1 MEDRV
6 MKDMNKLEI
15 VYVAVEKIKPYANN
29 PRINKKAVEKVMKSI
44 QAYGFKVPCVLDKN
58 YLLIT
63 GHTRWEAAK
72 RLKMKRIPCII
83 ASDLNKAK
91 ADAFRIA
98 DNKVAE
104 YSTWDMTKL
113 KEELSKIQLEDIEFD
128 DMGFD
133 NDFSIEKLGLVD
145 MPEGSDGD
153 EGEIETEKYS
163 TKTNIPQYEIQGL
176 NIKLSDCIDKQKYV
190 ELLKEIENST
200 VSDAQKK
207 FLKLAATRHIRFIY
221 KNIAEYYASTNSEM
235 QRLMEHSAL
244 VIIDIDDAIR
254 NGYARLTKEVM
265 AARKRDSK
273 KNEEQYIC
281 CFYFITW
288 QS

>member
-1 MEDRV
+1 MEDRI

-113 KEELSKIQLEDIEFD
+113 KEELSKIQLEDIDFD

-133 NDFSIEKLGLVD
+133 NDFSIEKFGLLD

-153 EGEIETEKYS
+153 EGESETEKYS

-273 KNEEQYIC
+273 KNEER
-281 CFYFITW
+281 
-288 QS
+288 

>member
-163 TKTNIPQYEIQGL
+163 TKANIPQYEIQGL

-265 AARKRDSK
+265 AARKRDSE
-273 KNEEQYIC
+273 KNEE
-281 CFYFITW
+281 
-288 QS
+288 

>member
-1 MEDRV
+1 MEDRI

-190 ELLKEIENST
+190 ELLKEIDNST

-273 KNEEQYIC
+273 KNEER
-281 CFYFITW
+281 
-288 QS
+288 

>member
-1 MEDRV
+1 MEDRI

-113 KEELSKIQLEDIEFD
+113 KEELSKIQLEDIDFD

-133 NDFSIEKLGLVD
+133 NDFSIEKFGLLD

-273 KNEEQYIC
+273 KNEEQ
-281 CFYFITW
+281 
-288 QS
+288 

>member
-153 EGEIETEKYS
+153 EDVTETEKYS

-273 KNEEQYIC
+273 KNEEQ
-281 CFYFITW
+281 
-288 QS
+288 

>member
-15 VYVAVEKIKPYANN
+15 VYVSVEKIKPYANN

-133 NDFSIEKLGLVD
+133 NDFSIERLGLVE
-145 MPEGSDGD
+145 MSEGSDGD
-153 EGEIETEKYS
+153 EDGTEIEKYS

-273 KNEEQYIC
+273 KNEE
-281 CFYFITW
+281 
-288 QS
+288 

>member
-1 MEDRV
+1 MEDRI

-113 KEELSKIQLEDIEFD
+113 KEELSKIQLEDIDFD

-133 NDFSIEKLGLVD
+133 NDFSIEKFGLLD

-153 EGEIETEKYS
+153 EDVTETEKYS

-200 VSDAQKK
+200 VSDTQKK

-273 KNEEQYIC
+273 KNEE
-281 CFYFITW
+281 
-288 QS
+288 

>member
-15 VYVAVEKIKPYANN
+15 VYVAVEKIKQYANN

-113 KEELSKIQLEDIEFD
+113 KEELSKIQLEDIDFD

-133 NDFSIEKLGLVD
+133 NDFSIEKFGLLD

-273 KNEEQYIC
+273 KNEE
-281 CFYFITW
+281 
-288 QS
+288 

>member
-1 MEDRV
+1 MEDRI

-153 EGEIETEKYS
+153 EYGTETEKYS

-190 ELLKEIENST
+190 ELLKEIDSST

-273 KNEEQYIC
+273 KNEE
-281 CFYFITW
+281 
-288 QS
+288 

>member
-273 KNEEQYIC
+273 KNEE
-281 CFYFITW
+281 
-288 QS
+288 

>member
-1 MEDRV
+1 MEDRI

-273 KNEEQYIC
+273 KNEER
-281 CFYFITW
+281 
-288 QS
+288 

>member
-1 MEDRV
+1 MEGRV

-273 KNEEQYIC
+273 KNEER
-281 CFYFITW
+281 
-288 QS
+288 

>member
-1 MEDRV
+1 

-113 KEELSKIQLEDIEFD
+113 KEELSKIQLEDIDFD

-133 NDFSIEKLGLVD
+133 NDFSIEKFGLLD

-163 TKTNIPQYEIQGL
+163 TKTNVPQYEIQGL

-273 KNEEQYIC
+273 KNEER
-281 CFYFITW
+281 
-288 QS
+288 

>member
-133 NDFSIEKLGLVD
+133 NDFSIERLGLVE
-145 MPEGSDGD
+145 MSEGSDGD
-153 EGEIETEKYS
+153 EDGTEIEKYS

-273 KNEEQYIC
+273 KNEEQ
-281 CFYFITW
+281 
-288 QS
+288 

>member
-1 MEDRV
+1 MEDRI

-113 KEELSKIQLEDIEFD
+113 KEELSKIQLEDIDFD

-133 NDFSIEKLGLVD
+133 NDFSIEKFGLLD
-145 MPEGSDGD
+145 MPEGYDGD
-153 EGEIETEKYS
+153 EDGAEVEKYS

-273 KNEEQYIC
+273 KNEE
-281 CFYFITW
+281 
-288 QS
+288 

>member
-153 EGEIETEKYS
+153 EDGTEIEKYS

-190 ELLKEIENST
+190 ELLKEIDNST

-273 KNEEQYIC
+273 KNEE
-281 CFYFITW
+281 
-288 QS
+288 

>member
-153 EGEIETEKYS
+153 EDVTETEKYS

-190 ELLKEIENST
+190 ELLKEIDNST

-273 KNEEQYIC
+273 KNEEQ
-281 CFYFITW
+281 
-288 QS
+288 

>member
-1 MEDRV
+1 MEDRA

-153 EGEIETEKYS
+153 EDGIETEKYS

-265 AARKRDSK
+265 AARKKDSK
-273 KNEEQYIC
+273 KNEEQ
-281 CFYFITW
+281 
-288 QS
+288 

>member
-1 MEDRV
+1 MEDRI

-104 YSTWDMTKL
+104 YSTWEMTKL

-273 KNEEQYIC
+273 KNEEQ
-281 CFYFITW
+281 
-288 QS
+288 

>member
-6 MKDMNKLEI
+6 VKDMNKLEI

-153 EGEIETEKYS
+153 EDGTEIEKYS

-176 NIKLSDCIDKQKYV
+176 NIKLSDCIDKQKYL

-273 KNEEQYIC
+273 KNEE
-281 CFYFITW
+281 
-288 QS
+288 

>member
-1 MEDRV
+1 

-153 EGEIETEKYS
+153 EDGTETEKYS

-200 VSDAQKK
+200 VSDTQKK

-221 KNIAEYYASTNSEM
+221 KNIAEYYASANSEM

-273 KNEEQYIC
+273 KNEE
-281 CFYFITW
+281 
-288 QS
+288 

>member
-190 ELLKEIENST
+190 ELLKEIDNST

-273 KNEEQYIC
+273 KNEEQ
-281 CFYFITW
+281 
-288 QS
+288 

>member
-1 MEDRV
+1 MEDRI

-15 VYVAVEKIKPYANN
+15 VYVSVEKIKPYANN

-153 EGEIETEKYS
+153 EDVTETEKYS

-273 KNEEQYIC
+273 KNEER
-281 CFYFITW
+281 
-288 QS
+288 

>member
-1 MEDRV
+1 MEDRI

-153 EGEIETEKYS
+153 EDETETEKYS

-176 NIKLSDCIDKQKYV
+176 NIKLSDCIDRQKYL

-273 KNEEQYIC
+273 KNEEQ
-281 CFYFITW
+281 
-288 QS
+288 

>member
-1 MEDRV
+1 MEDRI

-153 EGEIETEKYS
+153 DGEIETEKYS

-273 KNEEQYIC
+273 KNEEQ
-281 CFYFITW
+281 
-288 QS
+288 

>member
-1 MEDRV
+1 MEDRI

-200 VSDAQKK
+200 VSDTQKK

-273 KNEEQYIC
+273 KNEE
-281 CFYFITW
+281 
-288 QS
+288 

>member
-273 KNEEQYIC
+273 KNEER
-281 CFYFITW
+281 
-288 QS
+288 

>member
-265 AARKRDSK
+265 AARKRDSE
-273 KNEEQYIC
+273 KNEE
-281 CFYFITW
+281 
-288 QS
+288 

>member
-273 KNEEQYIC
+273 KNEEQ
-281 CFYFITW
+281 
-288 QS
+288 

>member
-133 NDFSIEKLGLVD
+133 NDFSIEKLGLLD

-265 AARKRDSK
+265 AARKRDSE
-273 KNEEQYIC
+273 KNEE
-281 CFYFITW
+281 
-288 QS
+288 

>member
-1 MEDRV
+1 MEDRI

-153 EGEIETEKYS
+153 EDVTETEKYS

-190 ELLKEIENST
+190 ELLKEIDSST

-273 KNEEQYIC
+273 KNEE
-281 CFYFITW
+281 
-288 QS
+288 

>member
-113 KEELSKIQLEDIEFD
+113 KEELSKIQLEDIDFD

-133 NDFSIEKLGLVD
+133 NDFSIEKFGLLD

-273 KNEEQYIC
+273 KNEEQ
-281 CFYFITW
+281 
-288 QS
+288 

>member
-1 MEDRV
+1 MEDRI

-113 KEELSKIQLEDIEFD
+113 KEELSKIQLEDIDFD

-133 NDFSIEKLGLVD
+133 NDFSIEKFGLLD

-163 TKTNIPQYEIQGL
+163 TKTNVPQYEIQGL

-273 KNEEQYIC
+273 KNEER
-281 CFYFITW
+281 
-288 QS
+288 

>member
-153 EGEIETEKYS
+153 EDVTETEKYS

-200 VSDAQKK
+200 VSDTQKK

-265 AARKRDSK
+265 AARKRGSK
-273 KNEEQYIC
+273 KNEE
-281 CFYFITW
+281 
-288 QS
+288 

>member
-145 MPEGSDGD
+145 MPKGSDGD
-153 EGEIETEKYS
+153 EDVTETEKYS

-200 VSDAQKK
+200 VSDTQKK

-273 KNEEQYIC
+273 KNEE
-281 CFYFITW
+281 
-288 QS
+288 

>member
-153 EGEIETEKYS
+153 EDGTEIEKYS

-176 NIKLSDCIDKQKYV
+176 NIKLSDCIDKQKYL

-273 KNEEQYIC
+273 KNEER
-281 CFYFITW
+281 
-288 QS
+288 

>member
-1 MEDRV
+1 MEDRI

-15 VYVAVEKIKPYANN
+15 VYVSVEKIKPYANN

-133 NDFSIEKLGLVD
+133 NDFSIERLGLVE
-145 MPEGSDGD
+145 MSEGSDGD
-153 EGEIETEKYS
+153 EDGTEIEKYS

-190 ELLKEIENST
+190 ELLKEIDNST

-273 KNEEQYIC
+273 KNEE
-281 CFYFITW
+281 
-288 QS
+288 